1 MRAKAEELD
10 VTKLAIDRSLL
21 PSFLSHKKRR
31 EATMPPAAGPP
42 PTAAA
47 LLTMLDKMRSEDKV
61 RSKKR
66 EEKKTEKERGEK
78 MERETSARRRRPF
91 LDLLASTS
99 TGKKTR
105 PEQKKQ
111 DFRYMATSDLQASL
125 AAAPRSPLLPDDN
138 DSPTGAGA
146 VCAAVL
152 ARLADPSS
160 DVSALAVKW

>member
-1 MRAKAEELD
+1 MSLSSPSIARF
-10 VTKLAIDRSLL
+10 SLL
-21 PSFLSHKKRR
+21 FFRIKKEERPRCPPPPAPLPRPRHCSRCSTRCAPRTRCDRRREKKRR
-31 EATMPPAAGPP
+31 Q
-42 PTAAA
+42 
-47 LLTMLDKMRSEDKV
+47 R
-61 RSKKR
+61 RR
-66 EEKKTEKERGEK
+66 EERRWRER
-78 MERETSARRRRPF
+78 RAPDDDAPS
-91 LDLLASTS
+91 STS
-99 TGKKTR
+99 SPQPRLEKKLDR
-105 PEQKKQ
+105 NKKKQ